1 MIPELRGRWFLARL
15 FPITGESLQ
24 AENQPAHRFDA
35 DELHRFGDADNFVAN
50 AKFGGVDDLQKFRG
64 DGNVLFDDFRDV
76 LHRCDGRLENF
87 FDLQESFGG
96 SRQSA
101 NAADDATNFVIG
113 DDFAEARQPN
123 EQLCERGVIA
133 RFAEIS
139 MTDEKA
145 ARNFKAIR
153 VTGNDDARAVGLVL
167 DNVAKEA
174 KPVHVRHG
182 QVGYNSVELT

>member
-1 MIPELRGRWFLARL
+1 MRRA
-15 FPITGESLQ
+15 TGELFRSS
-24 AENQPAHRFDA
+24 
-35 DELHRFGDADNFVAN
+35 G
-50 AKFGGVDDLQKFRG
+50 KFRG
-64 DGNVLFDDFRDV
+64 V
-76 LHRCDGRLENF
+76 
-87 FDLQESFGG
+87 
-96 SRQSA
+96 RQSA

-167 DNVAKEA
+167 DNMAKEA

-182 QVGYNSVELT
+182 QVGYNSVELTRMEQLSGLFATGRRDDLVLLVQCMREFLEH